1 MTDAETEVRALVAG
15 HPDATLDE
23 LCELWG
29 QQTGKWVSR
38 TALCR
43 YLQKLGLNRKKK
55 PGTVAFAGTER
66 VQKLRVEFWEKIR
79 EFEAKNLVFLD
90 ETGIMRSFGEKSCP
104 FSVGDKSK
112 RNQTLLSRRKSHSH
126 WRN

>member
-1 MTDAETEVRALVAG
+1 MSIRKVATRFGVTKSLVQKLVKQQQAWGSLLPKQRGKPRFSHLTDAETEVRALVAG

-55 PGTVAFAGTER
+55 PGTVAKPE
-66 VQKLRVEFWEKIR
+66 QKEC
-79 EFEAKNLVFLD
+79 KN
-90 ETGIMRSFGEKSCP
+90 
-104 FSVGDKSK
+104 
-112 RNQTLLSRRKSHSH
+112 
-126 WRN
+126 